1 MTEPVASV
9 PETVKVRFP
18 WTDVAIVFAV
28 ALVARLTH
36 LYASAAS
43 PIFSYL
49 TFDSIYYH
57 TIAQYLSH
65 GAELGH
71 EGVFKA
77 PLYGLFIA
85 LNYKLLGANLFLP
98 LLLQNVFGAISCG
111 LIYLIATRVY
121 SRPVALIAGLCAALF
136 GPLIY
141 FDSEVLPTSLTIV
154 LALTAIWAMIM
165 FETSRRW
172 VYPLAAGA
180 ALAVAAAN
188 APEVLV
194 LAVVLFIWLIRLRTP
209 DRVNRGQIV
218 AFALAVILPLV
229 PILIRSYEIGR
240 ETVPFLTDVGV
251 RLAVANN
258 PDADGR
264 DFRLPHS
271 VDEPGQ
277 SYLNAVNA
285 ANRTNGREV
294 PLQNFG
300 SFWAGRALASVSAHP
315 VDWLKLELRKLAL
328 LISGYEIALDK
339 PLYYYAQQSPVLS
352 WLLWDSGIAFPLGII
367 LPLALLAALG
377 PRQSRQ
383 GQFPLQA
390 LAVVFAAAVLIFS
403 PFSHQRLPAIPAVII
418 WGAAGIWGMVT
429 LVRAGDFRRFY
440 GNLVL
445 FVIAFAAVNGIIYA
459 FGPEVRINSELEGR
473 VYTGNAY
480 LTANVME
487 PARLEFEEAAK
498 ADPRSPRP
506 HSGLASVYMRL
517 GNDSLAMLSSLR
529 AAGLAPSDDRPYR
542 FIVNS
547 YKRRNKVTD
556 LNTLLYNLM
565 REFPK
570 ANWVF
575 DEYADLHRRLR
586 EYTQVADIYERAY
599 QADTTYFDAIFRK
612 AETYLL
618 ADMRQDAEEEFR
630 RYLSFMPSS
639 IEAQANLGQVYAR
652 QRKLDLAEAQFELV
666 RRAQPFSPASY
677 FNLASLS
684 LQRSDFLRAHAYLDT
699 ARMLNASFPGL
710 DALHQMIDSLQTAAR
725 PPR

>member
-1 MTEPVASV
+1 MTEPVISAD
-9 PETVKVRFP
+9 ETVKPRFS
-18 WTDVAIVFAV
+18 WIDIAIVLAV
-28 ALVARLTH
+28 ALVARLIH

-65 GAELGH
+65 GSELGH

-85 LNYKLLGANLFLP
+85 ANYKLLGANLFLP
-98 LLLQNVFGAISCG
+98 LLLQNIFGAISCG
-111 LIYLIATRVY
+111 LIYLIAARVY

-141 FDSEVLPTSLTIV
+141 FDSEVLPTSLTVV
-154 LALTAIWAMIM
+154 LTLTAVWALIM

-172 VYPLAAGA
+172 VYPLAAGV
-180 ALAVAAAN
+180 ALALAAAN
-188 APEVLV
+188 APEVLLLAIV
-194 LAVVLFIWLIRLRTP
+194 LCVWLLRLRAP
-209 DRVNRGQIV
+209 ERVKRGQV
-218 AFALAVILPLV
+218 AAYALAVILPLMPFV
-229 PILIRSYEIGR
+229 MRNHDIGR

-258 PDADGR
+258 AEAGGR
-264 DFRLPHS
+264 DFRLPNS
-271 VDEPGQ
+271 VDEPGL
-277 SYLNAVNA
+277 SYLNAVDA

-300 SFWAGRALASVSAHP
+300 SFWTGRAVAYMFAHP

-328 LISGYEIALDK
+328 LISGYEVALDK
-339 PLYYYAQQSPVLS
+339 PLYFYAQQSPILR
-352 WLLWDSGIAFPLGII
+352 WLLWDSGVAFPLGIF
-367 LPLALLAALG
+367 LPLALLAAIG
-377 PRQSRQ
+377 PRQARL
-383 GQFPLQA
+383 GQCPLAA

-403 PFSHQRLPAIPAVII
+403 PFSHQRLPAIPAVIL
-418 WGAAGIWGMVT
+418 WAAAGFWGMIT

-440 GNLVL
+440 RNLVV
-445 FVIAFAAVNGIIYA
+445 FVIAFVAVNGIIYA
-459 FGPEVRINSELEGR
+459 FDTKVRINSELEGR
-473 VYTGNAY
+473 IYTGNAY

-487 PARLEFEEAAK
+487 PARREFEEAAK
-498 ADPRSPRP
+498 TDPRSPRP

-517 GNDSLAMLSSLR
+517 GNDSLAIVSSYR

-547 YKRRNKVTD
+547 YRRRNKVTD

-565 REFPK
+565 REYPK

-575 DEYADLHRRLR
+575 DEYADLHNRLQ
-586 EYTQVADIYERAY
+586 EYTQVADIYERAF
-599 QADTTYFDAIFRK
+599 QADTTYYDAIFRK
-612 AETYLL
+612 GETYLM
-618 ADMRQDAEEEFR
+618 ADMRQEAEEEFR
-630 RYLSFMPSS
+630 RYLSYMPSS

-652 QRKLDLAEAQFELV
+652 QRKLDLAEAQFEFV
-666 RRAQPFSPASY
+666 RRAQPYSPASY

-684 LQRSDFLRAHAYLDT
+684 LQRSDFPRAHAYLDT
-699 ARMLNASFPGL
+699 ARMLNANFPGL
-710 DALHQMIDSLQTAAR
+710 DALHQMIDSLQTAAQ
-725 PPR
+725 PPQ